1 MSDAPSVSKTEER
14 AVKLGLKANWQQ
26 SPHAGERIGWR
37 HVWGGC
43 SRSGHRMNL
52 HSHLCLAQ

>member
-26 SPHAGERIGWR
+26 FALLLL
-37 HVWGGC
+37 VNAFVGGMVGVGV
-43 SRSGHRMNL
+43 RGP
-52 HSHLCLAQ
+52 ATG